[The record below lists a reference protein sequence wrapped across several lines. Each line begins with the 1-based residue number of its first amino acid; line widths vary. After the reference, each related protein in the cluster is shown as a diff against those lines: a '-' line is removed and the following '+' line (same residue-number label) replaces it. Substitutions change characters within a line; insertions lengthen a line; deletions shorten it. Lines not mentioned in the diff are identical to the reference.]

1 MGFINQTHYQYYTP
15 GEKFTATAN
24 QTEFQ
29 LTMDPLP
36 SNKSFI
42 IVFINGSEVDDNIYN
57 YASTGSNAGKVIFT
71 TGNQR
76 AAGDV
81 VEIKLTTPV
90 GGYRYISLSDIVS
103 NFMISY
109 VGKDKIIPRV
119 KRTDVLFHAKRGLQ
133 EFSYDLTK
141 VEKIQEVEVG
151 NSLSILMPQDY
162 VDYVQISRIDKA
174 GVERPLYPIRY
185 TSIPTESIL
194 QDSDAE
200 YLFDDDDSLLTQTP
214 VTQTR
219 FKDTNTGN
227 FTGLFNSDVEN
238 DLERAHERISEYGGR
253 FGLNPETAQKN
264 GNFMIDELNGK
275 FHFTSDLANAVKK
288 IKYISDSMGT
298 DSEMKVHKFAE
309 EALYKHIV
317 YSIVSARTNFPEYI
331 VQRYK
336 RDRFASMRNA
346 KLRLANLNPRE
357 LAQVMRNK
365 SKVIKH

>member
-1 MGFINQTHYQYYTP
+1 MAFINQTHYQYYTP
-15 GEKFTATAN
+15 GQKFTATAN
-24 QTEFQ
+24 QTQFL
-29 LTMDPLP
+29 LTLDPQP
-36 SNKSFI
+36 TAESKF
-42 IVFINGSEVDDNIYN
+42 IVFINGLEIDDNLYT
-57 YASTGSNAGKVIFT
+57 YTSSGSNAGKIIFSSGRT
-71 TGNQR
+71 
-76 AAGDV
+76 AGELIEV
-81 VEIKLTTPV
+81 KLTTPS
-90 GGYRYISLSDIVS
+90 GGYRYISLTDIVA
-103 NFMISY
+103 NFMVSY

-119 KRTDVLFHAKRGLQ
+119 KRSDVLFHAKRGLQ

-151 NSLSILMPQDY
+151 SSLSILMPQDY
-162 VDYVQISRIDKA
+162 VDYVQISRVDKA
-174 GVERPLYPIRY
+174 GVERPLYPIRF

-194 QDSDAE
+194 QDSEAE

-214 VTQTR
+214 TTQTR
-219 FKDTNTGN
+219 FKDNNSGN
-227 FTGLFNSDVEN
+227 FTGLFDNDVNN

-253 FGLNPETAQKN
+253 FGLDPEIAQKN

-275 FHFTSDLANAVKK
+275 FHFTSDLANAVIT

-331 VQRYK
+331 IQRYK

-346 KLRLANLNPRE
+346 KLRLANLNPKE
-357 LAQVMRNK
+357 LVQVMRNK

>member
-1 MGFINQTHYQYYTP
+1 M
-15 GEKFTATAN
+15 
-24 QTEFQ
+24 
-29 LTMDPLP
+29 
-36 SNKSFI
+36 
-42 IVFINGSEVDDNIYN
+42 V
-57 YASTGSNAGKVIFT
+57 
-71 TGNQR
+71 
-76 AAGDV
+76 
-81 VEIKLTTPV
+81 
-90 GGYRYISLSDIVS
+90 
-103 NFMISY
+103 SY

-119 KRTDVLFHAKRGLQ
+119 KRSDVLFHAKRGLQ

-151 NSLSILMPQDY
+151 SSLSILMPQDY
-162 VDYVQISRIDKA
+162 VDYVQISRVDKA
-174 GVERPLYPIRY
+174 GVERPLYPIRF

-194 QDSDAE
+194 QDSEAE

-214 VTQTR
+214 TTQTR
-219 FKDTNTGN
+219 FKDNNSGN
-227 FTGLFNSDVEN
+227 FTGLFDNDVNN

-253 FGLNPETAQKN
+253 FGLDPEIAQKN

-275 FHFTSDLANAVKK
+275 FHFTSDLANAVIT

-331 VQRYK
+331 IQRYK

-346 KLRLANLNPRE
+346 KLRLANLNPKE
-357 LAQVMRNK
+357 LVQVMRNK

>member
-1 MGFINQTHYQYYTP
+1 MAFINQTHYQYYTP
-15 GEKFTATAN
+15 GQKFTATAN
-24 QTEFQ
+24 QTQFL
-29 LTMDPLP
+29 LTLDPLP
-36 SNKSFI
+36 TAESKF
-42 IVFINGSEVDDNIYN
+42 IVFINGLEIDDNLYT
-57 YASTGSNAGKVIFT
+57 YTSSGSNAGKIIFSSGRT
-71 TGNQR
+71 
-76 AAGDV
+76 AGELIEV
-81 VEIKLTTPV
+81 KLTTPS
-90 GGYRYISLSDIVS
+90 GGYRYISLTDIVA
-103 NFMISY
+103 NFMVSY

-119 KRTDVLFHAKRGLQ
+119 KRSDVLFHAKRGLQ

-151 NSLSILMPQDY
+151 SSLSILMPQDY
-162 VDYVQISRIDKA
+162 VDYVQISRVDKA
-174 GVERPLYPIRY
+174 GVERPLYPIRF

-194 QDSDAE
+194 QDSEAE

-275 FHFTSDLANAVKK
+275 FHFTSDLANAVIT

-331 VQRYK
+331 IQRYK

-346 KLRLANLNPRE
+346 KLRLANLNPKE
-357 LAQVMRNK
+357 LVQVMRNK